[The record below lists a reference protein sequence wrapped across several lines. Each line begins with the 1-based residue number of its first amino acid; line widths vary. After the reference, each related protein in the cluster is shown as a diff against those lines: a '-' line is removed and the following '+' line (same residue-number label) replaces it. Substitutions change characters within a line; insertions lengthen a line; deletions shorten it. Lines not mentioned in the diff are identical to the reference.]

1 MATEPITT
9 AEAMSHLRLD
19 SDDPYIVDL
28 PAYITAAR
36 QTVEQYLNAS
46 VVVQA
51 RTLVLGAFPPSSIDL
66 PNGPL
71 ISVTSVAYVDTDGA
85 TQTVDSGKYV
95 ARSLP
100 LSDILF
106 PDFGESWPSTRAIPG
121 AVTITYQAGMMT
133 GSPLALP
140 QQDIR
145 SAILLTLG
153 DLWENR
159 EGQFVGVS
167 AAVNPTVERL
177 LHYHRR
183 ALGV

>member
-1 MATEPITT
+1 MEPITT
-9 AEAMSHLRLD
+9 AEAMRHLRLD
-19 SDDPYIVDL
+19 ADDPYLDDL
-28 PAYITAAR
+28 DAYITAAR

-46 VVVQA
+46 VAVQE
-51 RTLVLGAFPPSSIDL
+51 RTLVLDAFPPALISL

-71 ISVTSVAYVDTDGA
+71 ISVTSVTYIDTDGIV
-85 TQTVDSGKYV
+85 QTLDSGKYV

-106 PDFGESWPSTRAIPG
+106 PDFGESWPATRAIPG

-133 GSPLALP
+133 GSPLMLP

-159 EGQFVGVS
+159 EGQFVGVN
-167 AAVNPTVERL
+167 AAVNHTVERL

-183 ALGV
+183 QLGI

>member
-1 MATEPITT
+1 MEPITT
-9 AEAMSHLRLD
+9 AEAMRHLRLD
-19 SDDPYIVDL
+19 ADDPYLDDL
-28 PAYITAAR
+28 DAYITAAR

-46 VVVQA
+46 VAVQE
-51 RTLVLGAFPPSSIDL
+51 RTLVLDVFPAFMIDL

-71 ISVTSVAYVDTDGA
+71 ISVTSVTYVDTDG
-85 TQTVDSGKYV
+85 TEQTLDSGKYV

-133 GSPLALP
+133 GSPLMLP

-145 SAILLTLG
+145 AAILLTLG

-159 EGQFVGVS
+159 EGQFVGVT

-183 ALGV
+183 QLGI